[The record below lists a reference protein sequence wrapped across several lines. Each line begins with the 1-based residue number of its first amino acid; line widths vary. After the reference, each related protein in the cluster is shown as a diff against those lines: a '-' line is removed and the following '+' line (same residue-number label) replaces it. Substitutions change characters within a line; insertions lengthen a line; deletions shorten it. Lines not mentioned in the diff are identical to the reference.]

1 MQLSSLCSS
10 RPKVLLLDVDGVI
23 LRDSKV
29 LQKISL
35 NIVKYYAKELNVPLK
50 NALHINQLLYSE
62 YGHSYRGLRKLYNFD
77 KSIHHFNRTVY
88 TPDVINALKE
98 SSSTDKVQHMHYNNF
113 VNILTTCH
121 QNDIPVYLFTN
132 APLVWCKAVL
142 QISGLHKHIVEE
154 NIISCD
160 HDTMLLHKDD
170 GFKPV
175 GMVYET
181 VKLFIKRQ
189 HHLDEPLCIFIED
202 SFKNLIPVVNDSS
215 WLPLHFNPEAPLNTL
230 SSYSPNMVTIRNV
243 KSVMPILKNNTN
255 L

>member
-1 MQLSSLCSS
+1 MQLST
-10 RPKVLLLDVDGVI
+10 RPKVLMLDVDGVI

-29 LQKISL
+29 LQKVSH
-35 NIVKYYAKELNVPLK
+35 NIVHYFAKELHLPLK
-50 NALHINQLLYSE
+50 NALYVNQLLYSD

-88 TPDVINALKE
+88 TPEVINLLHN
-98 SSSTDKVQHMHYNNF
+98 SSTDKVQHMHYNNF
-113 VNILTTCH
+113 VNILSKCQ

-132 APLVWCKAVL
+132 APFLWCKAVL
-142 QISGLHKHIVEE
+142 DVSGLDKYIGEN

-189 HHLDEPLCIFIED
+189 HHMDEPLCIFIED
-202 SFKNLIPVVNDSS
+202 SFKNLVPIINDKS
-215 WLPLHFNPEAPLNTL
+215 WLPLHFNPEAPLITSTCSL
-230 SSYSPNMVTIRNV
+230 PNMVTIRDV
-243 KSVMPILKNNTN
+243 KSVMTLLENGNNIY
-255 L
+255 